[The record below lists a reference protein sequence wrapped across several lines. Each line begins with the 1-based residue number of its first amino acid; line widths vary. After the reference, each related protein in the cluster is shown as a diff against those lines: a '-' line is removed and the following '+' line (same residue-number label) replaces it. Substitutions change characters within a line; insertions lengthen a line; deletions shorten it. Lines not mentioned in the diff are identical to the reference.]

1 MYVRACAISPGQGC
15 APPGL
20 QHDQEAAK
28 EGALRQ
34 ARHLQAVGGRDL
46 QVFAI
51 NSRKPNPN
59 PPNLSDPSKAREAFS
74 REA

>member
-34 ARHLQAVGGRDL
+34 ARHLQAVGGRDHRL
-46 QVFAI
+46 QQRAALQPGQSVERAPLKI
-51 NSRKPNPN
+51 ASASRM
-59 PPNLSDPSKAREAFS
+59 
-74 REA
+74 